1 MIRKITCKL
10 PRYIQYKERNK
21 NHPFYVV
28 KLVNGKSIKFGGFK
42 TLREAKQKVDF
53 FKKHGWIK
61 EGVVLTKQKNNKFFY
76 YDNKW
81 GKYLVRKIIA
91 GKMHYFGAYK
101 TQEEAEKRVEELKA
115 KNWNDTELGEK
126 RKRLYFYRHI
136 NKTPL
141 SVNSPYIIHK
151 SGKHFGV
158 YSDLKTALNDRDF
171 FEECGWDEEIISNE
185 YDPDR
190 PNKYDGVELPPL
202 PDRLKEKVN

>member
-10 PRYIQYKERNK
+10 PRYIHYKERNK

-76 YDNKW
+76 YDNKL
-81 GKYLVRKIIA
+81 GKYLVRKRIA
-91 GKMHYFGAYK
+91 GKMRYFGAYK
-101 TQEEAEKRVEELKA
+101 TQEEAEKRDV
-115 KNWNDTELGEK
+115 ELGEK
-126 RKRLYFYRHI
+126 RKRLYFYRYI

-141 SVNSPYIIHK
+141 SVNSPYIIRK
-151 SGKHFGV
+151 SGKHWGA
-158 YSDLKTALNDRDF
+158 YSDLRTALCDRDF
-171 FEECGWDEEIISNE
+171 FEESGWDEEVIANE
-185 YDPDR
+185 YDLDR
-190 PNKYDGVELPPL
+190 PNRYDDVELPPL
-202 PDRLKEKVN
+202 PDRLK

>member
-1 MIRKITCKL
+1 MTRKITCKL
-10 PRYIQYKERNK
+10 PSYIQYRVDNT
-21 NHPFYVV
+21 NHPFMVY
-28 KLVNGKSIKFGGFK
+28 KSINGELITFGSFK
-42 TLREAKQKVDF
+42 TLAEAKEKVDF

-61 EGVVLTKQKNNKFFY
+61 EGIVLLKQEDNKFFY

-81 GKYLVRKIIA
+81 GKYIVRKIIA

-115 KNWNDTELGEK
+115 KNWVDTELGEK
-126 RKRLYFYRHI
+126 RKRLYQYRHI
-136 NKTPL
+136 NKTSL
-141 SVNSPYIIHK
+141 HMKSPYSIVK

-158 YSDLKTALNDRDF
+158 YSDLRDALNDRDF

-190 PNKYDGVELPPL
+190 PNKYDGVKLPPL
-202 PDRLKEKVN
+202 PDRLKENGG